1 MISFVYILPFSIKNG
16 KSIIKLSKQG
26 GVQMSEYRDIS
37 EQIEALVGGREN
49 IAQVTHCATRLRLVL
64 KDNNQANLEELE
76 QIRLVKGVF
85 VAGNQLQM
93 IFGAGLVNTIYDEFS
108 NYIGI
113 TRDTTIDEEVATSKH
128 NPLQQFM
135 KALSDVFIEIMPC
148 ILAAALLLG
157 LGSLLSTQGLFGE
170 NSILDT
176 IPAIS
181 GLHRMIQ
188 IASGSIFDFL
198 PLIVSYSAVK
208 RFGGRPALGLALGAL
223 LVSPSLANAYGVA
236 NGSAEAELVTMFGLN
251 VELVGFQGGII
262 IALMMGYI
270 VAFLDKK
277 FNKILPDMLKFVL
290 TPMLTILI
298 SAFLLFT
305 IIGPFG
311 RALGQGI
318 TGSLLWMVEHLG
330 VFGYMIFGGL
340 QQIIVITG
348 LHHTFGAIESQL
360 LQDTGRDFLNPLMSV
375 ALMGQGGAVLGYL
388 VMNYQDNKKRS
399 LAVSAFTSTLFGISE
414 PALFGVN
421 VKYKYPLVAGCIAG
435 ALVSAYAYFTK
446 LTAVGFGA
454 TALPGFT
461 IVDPA
466 NNGYIHYIIA
476 HLIAVT
482 IGALLT
488 IFLSKTVKEKK
499 G

>member
-1 MISFVYILPFSIKNG
+1 MT
-16 KSIIKLSKQG
+16 
-26 GVQMSEYRDIS
+26 EYKDVC
-37 EQIEALVGGREN
+37 EQIETLVGGREN
-49 IAQVTHCATRLRLVL
+49 IAHVTHCATRLRLLL
-64 KDNNQANLEELE
+64 KDDSKADLE
-76 QIRLVKGVF
+76 QLENVRLVKGVF
-85 VAGNQLQM
+85 VAGDQLQM
-93 IFGAGLVNTIYDEFS
+93 IFGAGLVNTVYDEFS

-113 TRDTTIDEEVATSKH
+113 TRDTKIDEEILTSKR

-157 LGSLLSTQGLFGE
+157 LGSLLSTKGLFGE
-170 NSILDT
+170 NSIIDS

-198 PLIVSYSAVK
+198 PLIVAYSAVK

-223 LVSPSLANAYGVA
+223 LVSPGLANAYGVA
-236 NGSAEAELVTMFGLN
+236 NGSAEAELVNIFGLN

-311 RALGQGI
+311 RSLGQGI
-318 TGSLLWMVEHLG
+318 TGGLLWMVEHLG
-330 VFGYMIFGGL
+330 VFGYMIFGGI

-388 VMNYQDNKKRS
+388 LMNHKDNKKRS

-421 VKYKYPLVAGCIAG
+421 VKYRYPLVAGCIAG
-435 ALVSAYAYFTK
+435 ALASAYVYFTK

-454 TALPGFT
+454 TGLPGFT

-466 NNGYIHYIIA
+466 NNGYIHYIVA
-476 HLIAVT
+476 HLIALA
-482 IGALLT
+482 IGATLT
-488 IFLSKTVKEKK
+488 VVLSKVMKEKE

>member
-1 MISFVYILPFSIKNG
+1 
-16 KSIIKLSKQG
+16 
-26 GVQMSEYRDIS
+26 MSEYRDIS